1 MMIPKW
7 VTPKATLTV
16 LALVV
21 TALIWLGASA
31 LGPGDRLTA
40 LEGRMGSTESDVRDM
55 RTLLEAVS
63 RDRCLENYERAQLA
77 GFPCRKLV
85 DRPVQSGP

>member
-1 MMIPKW
+1 MTLPKW
-7 VTPKATLTV
+7 VNAKSALTAITLIVATL
-16 LALVV
+16 L
-21 TALIWLGASA
+21 WLGAAA

-40 LEGRMGSTESDVRDM
+40 LERRMGSTESDVRDM

-85 DRPVQSGP
+85 DRPLRPIP